1 MGGTPRR
8 RSRARHRDPRSLTEP
23 FTVKTRSISIVRHP
37 LDAVWTAIRDHLP
50 ELVRYLDDIESVTV
64 QSREEL
70 PDGTVRLVNLWR
82 AKPKLPAIVANRIRP
97 DMLAWTDRA
106 EYRPATRECHWNLEP
121 HFFSE
126 HFRCPGLTRYEP
138 AMGGRGTRVTFENDL
153 QISLQRV
160 PGVPSLLEGT
170 LASGIES
177 FVSALIPK
185 NLRKLTDA
193 AAKFLDATTPTSPSP
208 ATSASGGATSTPGR
222 KATGPRG
229 RAG

>member
-1 MGGTPRR
+1 M
-8 RSRARHRDPRSLTEP
+8 
-23 FTVKTRSISIVRHP
+23 KTRSISIVRHP

-70 PDGTVRLVNLWR
+70 PDGTVRLINVWR
-82 AKPKLPAIVANRIRP
+82 AKPKLPAIVASRIRP
-97 DMLAWTDRA
+97 DMLSWTDRA
-106 EYRPATRECHWNLEP
+106 EYRPAVLECHWNLEP

-126 HFRCPGLTRYEP
+126 RIRCPGVTRYEP

-153 QISLQRV
+153 QISLQHL

-177 FVSALIPK
+177 FVAALIPK

-193 AAKFLDATTPTSPSP
+193 AAKFLDATTS
-208 ATSASGGATSTPGR
+208 TSAGAPGASPGLAGPEGPASGKKG
-222 KATGPRG
+222 TGPR
-229 RAG
+229 AG